1 MIDIIDLESHEAACE
16 VEQFTRQEAGLEE
29 NTFEDSLDLPPRR
42 EAVPETRSIPR
53 KRFEPVKKEL
63 NEQNKKRLTKLSNK
77 RGSLEEGNNRIGFHN
92 LKMDR
97 GN

>member
-1 MIDIIDLESHEAACE
+1 MIDVLDLESHEAACE

-42 EAVPETRSIPR
+42 EAVAETRSIPR

-77 RGSLEEGNNRIGFHN
+77 RGSLEEGNEG
-92 LKMDR
+92 
-97 GN
+97 